1 MRKNATVRDIEQ
13 LLDTINL
20 DDYPVDDPADLRRI
34 GLAAREVKRAKAEL
48 AEAVAA
54 ARANGRSWG
63 FIGLTLGIS
72 KQAAQ
77 QRFGEPTESSPSPDV
92 SA

>member
-1 MRKNATVRDIEQ
+1 MSKKTTLRDIEQ
-13 LLDTINL
+13 LLDVIDL

-34 GLAAREVKRAKAEL
+34 GLAAKDVERAKTEL

-54 ARANGRSWG
+54 ARTNGRSWG
-63 FIGLTLGIS
+63 FIGLVLGIS

-77 QRFGEPTESSPSPDV
+77 QRFGEPAAS
-92 SA
+92 

>member
-1 MRKNATVRDIEQ
+1 MSKKTTLRDIEQ
-13 LLDTINL
+13 LLDVIDL

-34 GLAAREVKRAKAEL
+34 GLAAKDVERAKTEL

-54 ARANGRSWG
+54 ARTNGRSWG
-63 FIGLTLGIS
+63 FIGLVLGIS

-77 QRFGEPTESSPSPDV
+77 QRFGEPAAT
-92 SA
+92 

>member
-1 MRKNATVRDIEQ
+1 MSKERTLRDIEQ
-13 LLDTINL
+13 LLDVIDL

-34 GLAAREVKRAKAEL
+34 GLAAKDVERAKTEL

-63 FIGLTLGIS
+63 IIGLVLGIS

-77 QRFGEPTESSPSPDV
+77 QRFGESRPEG

>member
-1 MRKNATVRDIEQ
+1 MSKKTTLRDIEQ
-13 LLDTINL
+13 LLDVIDL

-34 GLAAREVKRAKAEL
+34 GLAAKDVERAKTEL

-63 FIGLTLGIS
+63 FIGLVLGVS

-77 QRFGEPTESSPSPDV
+77 QRFGESLPGKP
-92 SA
+92 A